1 MAKGKETPTRGA
13 WHRDPAVE
21 KTCPIGSCCRDGGE
35 FRASQ
40 RLATGTRGS
49 GQSHGS
55 CARNGLQC
63 QPGAELGAVEM
74 QGRKAP
80 RGRDTKKARDAP
92 QHGLEA
98 RSNGR
103 SRDRNRCTGT
113 GWAPSAKSQQRSR
126 PLARQTCTEWRATME
141 HHEPCCAGS
150 RAGMVGA
157 AIETVVRAH
166 DEHRAASRRPAR
178 GVTARGRKRSQQSR
192 RPAAP
197 EHGPRQREASEKR
210 RRARERS
217 ARARG
222 ALAREFYLKNPT
234 PPGAAQAT

>member
-1 MAKGKETPTRGA
+1 MKKNCEGEGA
-13 WHRDPAVE
+13 LIANR
-21 KTCPIGSCCRDGGE
+21 RDGGE
-35 FRASQ
+35 CRASQ

-113 GWAPSAKSQQRSR
+113 GWAPSAKSQQLLFERETEHLCLRQLTHGIGEGPRS
-126 PLARQTCTEWRATME
+126 PAR
-141 HHEPCCAGS
+141 
-150 RAGMVGA
+150 
-157 AIETVVRAH
+157 ETVTPLT
-166 DEHRAASRRPAR
+166 SC
-178 GVTARGRKRSQQSR
+178 
-192 RPAAP
+192 
-197 EHGPRQREASEKR
+197 
-210 RRARERS
+210 
-217 ARARG
+217 
-222 ALAREFYLKNPT
+222 YPT
-234 PPGAAQAT
+234 PDHPMPDVYWGRGGSELT